1 MKRINRI
8 GETDVIRGSR
18 AVVLAAAL
26 MGVAAASQAQVRAL
40 GPGVG
45 VSCGVWLEARTDAEG
60 PLVFGLLSWVLGYI
74 SGAAV
79 YGSVGDVLRD
89 TDLDGVATWLDNYC
103 RAHPAEYL
111 VEGARRFV
119 NDRRAGKKPGQPT
132 PPGRAP

>member
-45 VSCGVWLEARTDAEG
+45 VSCGVWLEARTDPEG

-74 SGAAV
+74 TGAATTATAAPRSFSI
-79 YGSVGDVLRD
+79 GSSGPSTRPQSL
-89 TDLDGVATWLDNYC
+89 
-103 RAHPAEYL
+103 E
-111 VEGARRFV
+111 
-119 NDRRAGKKPGQPT
+119 
-132 PPGRAP
+132 

>member
-1 MKRINRI
+1 MR
-8 GETDVIRGSR
+8 VSR
-18 AVVLAAAL
+18 VLVVLAVL
-26 MGVAAASQAQVRAL
+26 MAVTTASQAQVRAL

-45 VSCGVWLEARTDAEG
+45 VSCNVWLEARSDPEG

-74 SGAAV
+74 TGAAV

-103 RAHPAEYL
+103 RAHPTEYL